1 MGKNKKT
8 PITIDDKE
16 YDIESFKDE
25 QKRMLNHIVDLD
37 RKMESSEFNLEQL
50 RFGRESFAIQLKKS
64 LEITEKHPKEAN

>member
-8 PITIDDKE
+8 PITIDNKE

-50 RFGRESFAIQLKKS
+50 RFGRESFLTQLKKS
-64 LEITEKHPKEAN
+64 LETMEKYPKEAN